1 MKQGEIVVVGLDPTV
16 GAEMNKTRPC
26 LIISPDEMNDSLKTV
41 QVAPITSVERDLP
54 TRVFI
59 KATRSSGLDKD
70 SYVVLDQLKTIDK
83 KRVLHPIGK
92 ISENELEEVCDA
104 LCQMFAYN

>member
-1 MKQGEIVVVGLDPTV
+1 MKKGKVVLVDLEPTI

-26 LIISPDEMNDSLKTV
+26 LIISPDEMNDVLRTV
-41 QVAPITSVERDLP
+41 QIAPITSVERELP

-59 KATRSSGLDKD
+59 KATRGSGLDKD

-83 KRVLHPIGK
+83 KRVMRSIGK
-92 ISENELEEVCDA
+92 ISDDELEEVCDA
-104 LCQMFAYN
+104 LCQMYAY

>member
-1 MKQGEIVVVGLDPTV
+1 MNRGQLVLVDLEPTI

-26 LIISPDEMNDSLKTV
+26 LIISPDEMNDVLRTV
-41 QVAPITSVERDLP
+41 QIAPITSVERELP
-54 TRVFI
+54 TRVLI

-83 KRVLHPIGK
+83 KRVMRSIGI
-92 ISENELEEVCDA
+92 ISGDELEEVCDA
-104 LCQMFAYN
+104 LCQMFAY

>member
-1 MKQGEIVVVGLDPTV
+1 MRRSEVVLVDLEPTI

-26 LIISPDEMNDSLKTV
+26 LIISPDEMNDVLRTV
-41 QVAPITSVERDLP
+41 QIAPITSVERELP

-59 KATRSSGLDKD
+59 KASRGSGLDKD

-83 KRVLHPIGK
+83 KRVMRSIGK
-92 ISENELEEVCDA
+92 ISDDELEEVCDA
-104 LCQMFAYN
+104 LCQMYAY

>member
-1 MKQGEIVVVGLDPTV
+1 MQKGDLVLVDLEPTI

-26 LIISPDEMNDSLKTV
+26 LIISPDEMNDVLRTV
-41 QVAPITSVERDLP
+41 QIAPITSVERELP

-59 KATRSSGLDKD
+59 EATRGSGLDKD

-83 KRVLHPIGK
+83 KRVMRSIGK
-92 ISENELEEVCDA
+92 ISDDELEEVCDA
-104 LCQMFAYN
+104 LCQMFAY

>member
-1 MKQGEIVVVGLDPTV
+1 MNKGNIVLVDLEPTI

-26 LIISPDEMNDSLKTV
+26 LIISPDEMNDVLRTV
-41 QVAPITSVERDLP
+41 QIAPITSVERELP

-59 KATRSSGLDKD
+59 KATRGSGLDKD

-83 KRVLHPIGK
+83 KRVMRSIGK
-92 ISENELEEVCDA
+92 ISDDELEEVCDA
-104 LCQMFAYN
+104 LCQMYAY

>member
-1 MKQGEIVVVGLDPTV
+1 MQKGQIVLVDLEPTI

-26 LIISPDEMNDSLKTV
+26 LIVSPDEMNDVLRTV
-41 QVAPITSVERDLP
+41 QIAPITSVERELP

-59 KATRSSGLDKD
+59 KATRGSGLDKD

-83 KRVLHPIGK
+83 KRVMRSIGK
-92 ISENELEEVCDA
+92 ISDDELEEVCDA
-104 LCQMFAYN
+104 LCQMYAY

>member
-1 MKQGEIVVVGLDPTV
+1 MRRSEVVLVDLEPTI

-26 LIISPDEMNDSLKTV
+26 LIISPDEMNDVLRTV
-41 QVAPITSVERDLP
+41 QIAPITSVERELP

-59 KATRSSGLDKD
+59 KATRGSGLDKD

-83 KRVLHPIGK
+83 KRVMRSIGK
-92 ISENELEEVCDA
+92 ISDDELEEVCDA
-104 LCQMFAYN
+104 LCQMFAY

>member
-1 MKQGEIVVVGLDPTV
+1 MKKGNLVLVDLEPTI

-26 LIISPDEMNDSLKTV
+26 LIISPDEMNDVLRTV
-41 QVAPITSVERDLP
+41 QIAPITGVERELP

-59 KATRSSGLDKD
+59 KATRGSGLDKD

-83 KRVLHPIGK
+83 KRVMRSILKSLLQHHSSNI
-92 ISENELEEVCDA
+92 
-104 LCQMFAYN
+104 

>member
-1 MKQGEIVVVGLDPTV
+1 MRRSEVVLVDLEPTI

-26 LIISPDEMNDSLKTV
+26 LIISPDEMNDVLRTV
-41 QVAPITSVERDLP
+41 QIAPITSVERELP

-59 KATRSSGLDKD
+59 KATRGSGLDKD

-83 KRVLHPIGK
+83 KRVMRSIGK
-92 ISENELEEVCDA
+92 ISDDELEEVCDA
-104 LCQMFAYN
+104 LCQMYAY

>member
-1 MKQGEIVVVGLDPTV
+1 MNKGNIVLVDLEPTI

-26 LIISPDEMNDSLKTV
+26 LIISPDEMNDVLRTV
-41 QVAPITSVERDLP
+41 QIAPITSVERELP

-59 KATRSSGLDKD
+59 KATRGSGLDKD

-83 KRVLHPIGK
+83 KRVMRSIGK
-92 ISENELEEVCDA
+92 ISDDELEEVCDA
-104 LCQMFAYN
+104 LCQMFAY

>member
-1 MKQGEIVVVGLDPTV
+1 MRRSEVVLVDLEPTI

-26 LIISPDEMNDSLKTV
+26 LIISPDEMNDVLRTV
-41 QVAPITSVERDLP
+41 QIAPITRVERELP

-59 KATRSSGLDKD
+59 KASRGSGLDKD

-83 KRVLHPIGK
+83 KRVMRSIGK
-92 ISENELEEVCDA
+92 ISDDELEKVCDA
-104 LCQMFAYN
+104 LCQMYAY

>member
-1 MKQGEIVVVGLDPTV
+1 MNKGDLVLVDLDPTI

-26 LIISPDEMNDSLKTV
+26 LIISPDEMNKVLRTV
-41 QVAPITSVERDLP
+41 LVAPITSVERGLP

-83 KRVLHPIGK
+83 KRVMHSIGR
-92 ISENELEEVCDA
+92 ISDVELEDVCDT
-104 LCQMFAYN
+104 LCQMFAY

>member
-1 MKQGEIVVVGLDPTV
+1 MKRSEVVLVDLEPTI

-26 LIISPDEMNDSLKTV
+26 LIISPDEMNDVLRTV
-41 QVAPITSVERDLP
+41 QIAPITSVERELP

-59 KATRSSGLDKD
+59 KASRGSGLDKD

-83 KRVLHPIGK
+83 KRVMRSIGK
-92 ISENELEEVCDA
+92 ISDDELEEVCDA
-104 LCQMFAYN
+104 LCQMFAY